1 MRGAP
6 EQVAAEPSLVDGP
19 LVPPSQRRAYL
30 RRRLLTSPTQAAPV
44 VGRYGL
50 AAVRLRADAC

>member
-1 MRGAP
+1 VTG
-6 EQVAAEPSLVDGP
+6 EVSLVDG
-19 LVPPSQRRAYL
+19 LLAPPGQRRAYL
-30 RRRLLTSPTQAAPV
+30 RRRLLTSPTHAARV